1 MDAPK
6 HGYRRHC
13 KQRAIGRCHHRRR
26 VEEAVKY
33 YLMAVAIMV
42 AGLLVAMVAD
52 IHVIYERLDRIER
65 AVLGKEQP

>member
-1 MDAPK
+1 M
-6 HGYRRHC
+6 
-13 KQRAIGRCHHRRR
+13 
-26 VEEAVKY
+26 KY